1 MFDYICYVCAT
12 NLLYVATSSVKHF
25 NISERKILLRIVDV
39 LSAIAGIYIFSKV
52 HELSYFDIQQSNLTW
67 YLLLGFYILLFGT
80 IFEIY
85 DLQKAESRFKIF
97 KNLTLSILLVV
108 LFFLLTPIYTP
119 SLPANRIEIVY
130 FFGILLLSIFLWR
143 IIYIGLITSP
153 RFYRN
158 SVIVGDNYNPVEVK
172 TELEK
177 NDPNFFVKAYLHSGK
192 EEVEGMGKDCVALA
206 HDALESF
213 VINNN
218 ISEIIVT
225 NSFKGVDNK
234 LARIL
239 IPLLRKGYSI
249 RSYSHVYED
258 LANKVPVQNV
268 GNDFYCY
275 FPFSKSHNNKLYQT
289 FHRLMDIVVGA
300 IGLIFLLLIL
310 PFILIINLFFNRGP
324 IFYKQVRV
332 GKNGQHYLIY
342 KLRTMVKDAE
352 KKGAQWATKN
362 DTRITK
368 FGSVLRKTRLD
379 EVPQF
384 INVFKG
390 DMSFIGPRP
399 ERPHFVEELEKQIP
413 FYEIRH
419 VIKPG
424 VTGWAQVNA
433 KYASSAEDTL
443 EKLQFDLYYIKNRN
457 VFLDLRIILK
467 TFSTVIFFRGQ

>member
-1 MFDYICYVCAT
+1 VSA
-12 NLLYVATSSVKHF
+12 SSVKHF

-39 LSAIAGIYIFSKV
+39 LSAIVGIYVFSEY
-52 HELSYFDIQQSNLTW
+52 HELSYFDIQQSDVIW
-67 YLLLGFYILLFGT
+67 YVLLSFYILLFGT

-97 KNLTLSILLVV
+97 KNLTLAILLTV
-108 LFFLLTPIYTP
+108 LFFLLTPVYTP

-143 IIYIGLITSP
+143 IFYISVITSP

-172 TELEK
+172 KELEK
-177 NDPNFFVKAYLHSGK
+177 SDPHFFVRAYLHTGN
-192 EEVEGMGKDCVALA
+192 EAVYGMGEDCVALA

-258 LANKVPVQNV
+258 LSSKVPVQNV

-289 FHRLMDIVVGA
+289 FHRFMDIIVGT
-300 IGLIFLLLIL
+300 IGLMFLCLIL
-310 PFILIINLFFNRGP
+310 PFVMLINLLFNKGP

-332 GKNGQHYLIY
+332 GKNGKHYLIY

-362 DTRITK
+362 DARITV
-368 FGSVLRKTRLD
+368 FGNILRKTRLD

-399 ERPHFVEELEKQIP
+399 ERPHFVKELEKQIP

-457 VFLDLRIILK
+457 VFLDLRILLK